1 MKVYLE
7 KAIFINRAPFD
18 KITFD
23 FCENGIFVLSSENGK
38 GKTTILSHV
47 VDAFYEMARPQFPNE
62 FEGKENKFY
71 RVSSAIHNLDLSQ
84 PSFVYFRFRTPEST
98 IDYVDIRNV
107 CTEDQYNEAISLE
120 NNIPF
125 GEIKSSLEKDNYIKK
140 VSSSFD
146 KKAEKI
152 FFNNLMTYFPSYR
165 YEKPGYLNDPYKIS
179 LDFKKELPFTGF
191 LKNPIEVITG
201 LSQFANW
208 IMDVVLDL
216 RQDMGGINRKLFD
229 NLNSIITHTLISTK
243 RGSLR
248 FGIGPR
254 GYGATRIQILENKEK
269 AEQIYP
275 TIFNLSSGESS
286 LLCLFGELLRQT
298 DNIRNN
304 MQPDEV
310 TGIVL
315 IDEVDKHLHIKLQ
328 KEVLPSLLNIFPNV
342 QFIVSS
348 HSPFLSLGLA
358 EKLQERSKLIDIESG
373 LSIQPE
379 HDKQYQEVYEMMI
392 EENYRYKTM
401 YDSIISQIEDEKEL
415 QIITEGNN
423 TEHIKK
429 AISVLDHSL
438 LDKIKVIAGAESKSG
453 DQQLK
458 NAFDIMA
465 NANHSSKFLFVWD
478 CDSVR
483 KANSVTEN
491 SSFFK
496 FCFRKNELNFK
507 TNKGIENLYDERFF
521 TEDLYDEK
529 ETAIEYGGSKI
540 EIIFNKNNF
549 LEKIKQETD
558 VEVFK
563 NFIPFLEKIKSIIDP
578 PVQLGL
584 Q

>member
-1 MKVYLE
+1 MKVFLE
-7 KAIFINRAPFD
+7 KAIFVNRAPFD
-18 KITFD
+18 KLTLD
-23 FCENGIFVLSSENGK
+23 FCENGISVLSSENGK

-47 VDAFYEMARPQFPNE
+47 VDAFHEMARSHFTHE

-71 RVSSAIHNLDLSQ
+71 RVSSPIHNLDLSQ
-84 PSFVYFRFRTPEST
+84 PSFVYFRFRASEST

-125 GEIKSSLEKDNYIKK
+125 GEIKSSLEKNDYIKK

-146 KKAEKI
+146 KKAEEI

-165 YEKPGYLNDPYKIS
+165 YETPGYLNDPYKIS
-179 LDFKKELPFTGF
+179 LDFKKDLLFTGF
-191 LKNPIEVITG
+191 LKNPIEIITG
-201 LSQFANW
+201 LPQFANW

-216 RQDMGGINRKLFD
+216 RQDMGGIDRTLFD

-248 FGIGPR
+248 FGIGSR
-254 GYGATRIQILENKEK
+254 GYGATRIQILENKENGK
-269 AEQIYP
+269 QIYP
-275 TIFNLSSGESS
+275 TIFSLSSGESS
-286 LLCLFGELLRQT
+286 LLCLFGELLRQA

-304 MQPDEV
+304 MQPGEV

-315 IDEVDKHLHIKLQ
+315 IDESDKHLHIKLQ
-328 KEVLPSLLNIFPNV
+328 TEVLPPLLNIYPNV

-373 LSIQPE
+373 LSIQPT

-392 EENYRYKTM
+392 EENSRYKTM
-401 YDSIISQIEDEKEL
+401 YDSIISEIENEKEL
-415 QIITEGNN
+415 QIITEGKN

-429 AISVLDHSL
+429 AISVLDNNL
-438 LDKIKVIAGAESKSG
+438 MDKIKIITGAESSSG
-453 DQQLK
+453 EQQLK

-465 NANHSSKFLFVWD
+465 NATHSSKFLFVWD
-478 CDSVR
+478 CDSAG
-483 KANSVTEN
+483 KANSVTEK

-496 FCFRKNELNFK
+496 FCFQKNERNPK
-507 TNKGIENLYDERFF
+507 AKKGIENLYDDRFF
-521 TEDLYDEK
+521 TDDVYDEK
-529 ETAIEYGGSKI
+529 KTEIEYGGSNTGK
-540 EIIFNKNNF
+540 IFNKSKF
-549 LEKIKQETD
+549 LEKIKKEND
-558 VEVFK
+558 AEVFK
-563 NFIPFLEKIKSIIDP
+563 NFIPFLKKIKSII
-578 PVQLGL
+578 
-584 Q
+584 